1 MGEGGWQTHTSISV
15 NRKHSWL
22 PKRYPTCPTSLFP
35 ESQFESAHGQPTGL
49 PPGAAMR
56 PGCEG
61 NPALPVRRRCPGD
74 GSSHHPMVTTT
85 PLEPW
90 GRGPVTWS
98 LDPEDITEPANQCQ
112 QLPASRHLAE
122 KLNPYLLNSP
132 CVCFSVTY
140 SKNASSRKALDTRH
154 PVSTGKPAMP
164 HSPLKNTGKER
175 KRLTAGGSI
184 NSASISW
191 ECAMRVPVTGTGGRV
206 TPATAQKKFTV

>member
-1 MGEGGWQTHTSISV
+1 MPPLYFQNPSLKVPVPSPQETHPWQ
-15 NRKHSWL
+15 L
-22 PKRYPTCPTSLFP
+22 P
-35 ESQFESAHGQPTGL
+35 L

-61 NPALPVRRRCPGD
+61 NPALPVRRCCPGD

-112 QLPASRHLAE
+112 QLPASRHPAE
-122 KLNPYLLNSP
+122 KLNPYLLKSP
-132 CVCFSVTY
+132 CICFSVTY
-140 SKNASSRKALDTRH
+140 SKNTSSRKGLDTRH

-164 HSPLKNTGKER
+164 HSPLKTTGKER

-184 NSASISW
+184 NSASICW
-191 ECAMRVPVTGTGGRV
+191 ECAMRVPVTGTGGQV
-206 TPATAQKKFTV
+206 TPATAQK